1 MSTISPYLDNIGG
14 APLVIGYSLSFCL
27 MGFLTLQTY
36 IYFKRFSTDPI
47 RLRAF
52 VWVLFVTELLIT
64 GFTLHGFWVGAINNS
79 LMIIVGITLEDVKF
93 LVLWSLK
100 ALACLTGFVS
110 FITHGF
116 FCWRIWCLK
125 RSCLIPIFVMMI
137 SLLQFSMVAYGGIM
151 YGLCPTMNIG
161 DFYNPNFEFSI
172 PIWLSGSLMCDTIIT
187 IYMVTILH
195 QEGAK
200 SSFQSTKSLSTKLIK
215 LTIETGLVTTL
226 AAVTELILA
235 TVLSETVWHL
245 AVFYTISKLYANC
258 VLANLNSRK
267 ALKDS
272 ENDHA
277 TFLSSV
283 QANTSNPALINKRPH
298 VMKIMKTMETDVE
311 MNSSVM
317 SGDYSKLRYLTVE
330 LLISRCRNTSTQGPW
345 HSGAVLTANPC
356 R

>member
-1 MSTISPYLDNIGG
+1 MDVVSVPNLPPEHPYNMATYPTISLALDP

-36 IYFKRFSTDPI
+36 IYFKRFPTDPI

-64 GFTLHGFWVGAINNS
+64 GFTLHGFWVGAANNY
-79 LMIIVGITLEDVKF
+79 LLIIIGVVPDSDVSQY
-93 LVLWSLK
+93 VYPILWSFR
-100 ALACLTGFVS
+100 ALACFTGFVS

-125 RSCLIPIFVMMI
+125 RSCLVPIFVMMI
-137 SLLQFSMVAYGGIM
+137 SLLQSSMVAFGGISD
-151 YGLCPTMNIG
+151 GLFPIG
-161 DFYNPNFEFSI
+161 IGWDVVAGGSTIFASLQVGTTVNLII
-172 PIWLSGSLMCDTIIT
+172 PIWLGGSLMCDTIVTFYMT
-187 IYMVTILH
+187 IILR
-195 QEGAK
+195 QEGTK

-226 AAVTELILA
+226 AAVIELILA
-235 TVLSETVWHL
+235 TALNDTVWHF

-267 ALKDS
+267 SLRDS

-277 TFLSSV
+277 TFLSGF
-283 QANTSNPALINKRPH
+283 QANTSNPGKRPQ
-298 VMKIMKTMETDVE
+298 VMEIMKTMEIDIE
-311 MNSSVM
+311 MNSSAEHD
-317 SGDYSKLRYLTVE
+317 SE
-330 LLISRCRNTSTQGPW
+330 
-345 HSGAVLTANPC
+345 H
-356 R
+356 